1 MATNATLTD
10 EEALLLLQCEAAR
23 GAGHVHLAFAPLWL
37 LLLCV
42 WAHSFLVRHRR
53 HGNDLHCLLTVVPA
67 FVLLHS
73 LLAASSYAFCPASTP
88 FQRVLSS
95 LSAIAS
101 IVKEPIIIVCLL
113 MVAKGWCTTRDEL
126 EPRENRAS
134 AVLVVFLYVSIVAH
148 FSSDVPGAVVPMLV
162 AWFLMLLNV
171 AGSVTVNLRVLKAQL
186 LALRSFNV
194 DATSTP
200 AFAKYRMFRGLGLA
214 VAAYY
219 VADLALFLVQW
230 RKLVPAATS
239 ALLRHV
245 LEALTSVCIGYVFR
259 ARPLSP
265 VFEQMGSEQVQ
276 AIVERLAADLLPQ
289 ISTVVLD
296 MDALRGEGTVPW
308 SREMDAAALGEAAAR
323 APPPDMLVVVNPHE
337 LLGGDCAGEGG
348 GGDGGATGGVVD
360 ANASAD
366 AEAGSSM
373 ADRADAT
380 APPSAVAATAAFVV
394 AIRLDSN
401 TETDGDPSSSSPS
414 YASGGGSDGAAR
426 LVDANGRSPTAM
438 APPRRGAARTLCA
451 AFAAM
456 RQSLGGAVPAVPSTS
471 TTASSSCGNAT
482 VTTASLSSC
491 SAGNAQMNAPG
502 GALSADPLALPPP
515 PDRLPPPPTAHRL
528 RGSTELTSW
537 SSPGGRGDSVGTP
550 PPSAVLSTEAREAA
564 MNVSSS
570 RALDA
575 GHSAYRRAG
584 PRLLPRL
591 LSSVG
596 GSSSSRRQR
605 PTELFAV

>member
-1 MATNATLTD
+1 
-10 EEALLLLQCEAAR
+10 
-23 GAGHVHLAFAPLWL
+23 
-37 LLLCV
+37 
-42 WAHSFLVRHRR
+42 
-53 HGNDLHCLLTVVPA
+53 
-67 FVLLHS
+67 
-73 LLAASSYAFCPASTP
+73 
-88 FQRVLSS
+88 
-95 LSAIAS
+95 
-101 IVKEPIIIVCLL
+101 
-113 MVAKGWCTTRDEL
+113 
-126 EPRENRAS
+126 
-134 AVLVVFLYVSIVAH
+134 
-148 FSSDVPGAVVPMLV
+148 
-162 AWFLMLLNV
+162 
-171 AGSVTVNLRVLKAQL
+171 
-186 LALRSFNV
+186 
-194 DATSTP
+194 
-200 AFAKYRMFRGLGLA
+200 
-214 VAAYY
+214 
-219 VADLALFLVQW
+219 
-230 RKLVPAATS
+230 
-239 ALLRHV
+239 
-245 LEALTSVCIGYVFR
+245 
-259 ARPLSP
+259 
-265 VFEQMGSEQVQ
+265 MGSEQVQ

-438 APPRRGAARTLCA
+438 APPRRGAARTLWA

-456 RQSLGGAVPAVPSTS
+456 RQSLGVAVPAVPSTS
-471 TTASSSCGNAT
+471 TTASSSCGSAT

-515 PDRLPPPPTAHRL
+515 RTASHLLRRPTACAGQPNSPRGALLVVVAIAWAHHPRRQCCQPKHERL
-528 RGSTELTSW
+528 RCV
-537 SSPGGRGDSVGTP
+537 RSV
-550 PPSAVLSTEAREAA
+550 
-564 MNVSSS
+564 S